1 MKQALVVNI
10 GLVAPIND
18 IIPLAATI
26 RSQKVGWAV
35 RMKAKPVGF
44 VEVRKVK

>member
-1 MKQALVVNI
+1 LVVNI

-18 IIPLAATI
+18 IIHHVATI
-26 RSQKVGWAV
+26 RSLRADRVLRVKGKSV
-35 RMKAKPVGF
+35 RF